1 MCTNVLSS
9 ACQYIRN
16 TDLLLH
22 FQPITEQ
29 LTSCNFISV
38 LWLVKRLEEGWNFF
52 ALRAQ
57 SKSSRLK
64 IFPTKTTCCLWHQRE
79 TPTIRYKAPGQSQIK
94 VYLVHW
100 IWLTV
105 CDFLYC
111 YFRTTA
117 VNQFFFYCGEPRYIE
132 RCLKGQNDLQSW
144 AIGAVRAVWKY
155 FAKASYFSG

>member
-22 FQPITEQ
+22 FQPITQQ

-117 VNQFFFYCGEPRYIE
+117 VNQFF
-132 RCLKGQNDLQSW
+132 LLW
-144 AIGAVRAVWKY
+144 GAEIHREMFEGPKWFAVLGYWGSQGSMEI
-155 FAKASYFSG
+155 FC

>member
-1 MCTNVLSS
+1 MWLVEKLDRRRLKFLCT
-9 ACQYIRN
+9 CRKYIR
-16 TDLLLH
+16 
-22 FQPITEQ
+22 
-29 LTSCNFISV
+29 
-38 LWLVKRLEEGWNFF
+38 
-52 ALRAQ
+52 AQ
-57 SKSSRLK
+57 RKSSRLK

-117 VNQFFFYCGEPRYIE
+117 VNQFFLLWGAEIHKEMVEGPNF
-132 RCLKGQNDLQSW
+132 QNDF
-144 AIGAVRAVWKY
+144 AVLGYWGGCVVIYLVCDLPICDLPNMWFTY
-155 FAKASYFSG
+155 M